1 MRYDAIYPGRPW
13 LDTHGRRIQ
22 AHGGCVYFENGV
34 YYWIGENKQFTHK
47 GSRVWS
53 WGVSAYSSTD
63 LMNWRDEGLIIPP
76 VPWDKKSPLH
86 PNRRL
91 DRPHI
96 IHNPK
101 TGKYVAWLKYSEK
114 NSYFT
119 ILTADELL
127 GPYTLHTAF
136 YQPYGKSS
144 GDFDLALDEKTGE
157 GYLFVE
163 TDHVDCIVCRLN
175 GDFTAAEGEYKYVYQ
190 NIKPPYTREG
200 IAHME
205 RGGKHYI
212 FSSGM
217 TGYTPNPSEVAMA
230 DYWMGPYTVLGDPH
244 ADDPSRASFNSQIS
258 GIFKLSDK
266 DQYIAVADRWMP
278 DALMTA
284 EEVDVIYRAIASRS
298 DKSIKVT
305 GKEKMQMIR
314 RMTMQVDT
322 SIADYVWLPIRFEG
336 DMPRIE
342 WWDKWTPAEL

>member
-1 MRYDAIYPGRPW
+1 MKYDTIYPGQPW
-13 LDTHGRRIQ
+13 LDTHGRRIE
-22 AHGGCVYFENGV
+22 AHGGAVYFENGV
-34 YYWIGENKQFTHK
+34 YYWIGENKQFTHR
-47 GSRVWS
+47 GSKVWT

-63 LMNWRDEGLIIPP
+63 LLNWRSEGLIIPP
-76 VPWDKKSPLH
+76 VPWDKNSPLH

-96 IHNPK
+96 LRNPR

-114 NSYFT
+114 QSYFT

-127 GPYTLHTAF
+127 GPYTIVCPH

-144 GDFDLALDEKTGE
+144 GDFDLALDEATGE

-163 TDHVDCIVCRLN
+163 TDHEDCIVCRLN
-175 GDFTAAEGEYKYVYQ
+175 EDFTKTDGPYEYVYRG
-190 NIKPPYTREG
+190 IKPPYTREG
-200 IAHME
+200 IAHMQ

-217 TGYTPNPSEVAMA
+217 TGYTPNPSEAAVA
-230 DYWMGPYTVLGDPH
+230 DSWMGPYTVLGDPH
-244 ADDPSRASFNSQIS
+244 VNDESHASFNSQIS
-258 GIFKLSDK
+258 FILKLADR
-266 DQYIAVADRWMP
+266 DAYVAVADRWMP

-298 DKSIKVT
+298 DRSVKAT

-322 SIADYVWLPIRFEG
+322 SRSDYVWLPIRFDGEL
-336 DMPRIE
+336 PRIE
-342 WWDKWTPAEL
+342 WRDAWKPEDC